1 MNNSLVR
8 TIAMLILTKFHPFLN
23 KKTGNDDNLL
33 SIESVYKYS
42 SNFYLFITDKTWQKL
57 GCLQS
62 LLLTFSGTCFSPLS
76 LVIGGPGLTAPGPLG
91 ADVAVEFSISM
102 PNKEN

>member
-1 MNNSLVR
+1 MS
-8 TIAMLILTKFHPFLN
+8 
-23 KKTGNDDNLL
+23 KKIGFEDNLI
-33 SIESVYKYS
+33 SIESDYKYS
-42 SNFYLFITDKTWQKL
+42 SNFYLFITNKTWQKL

-91 ADVAVEFSISM
+91 ADVAVEISISM
-102 PNKEN
+102 PNKES